1 MGVIERLTTVFD
13 EVWEDLIYDR
23 ATALYTIMEIANIPA
38 KWLPLMKPLLGF
50 TSDLSF
56 DATTAEL
63 RRILS
68 LAVPY
73 WNAKPTEL
81 AVIDYAIRMITG
93 NRFRVQNFFD
103 FRMQIEKTQVGE
115 ELEDFD
121 PHAIDFP
128 SEIFH
133 GQSLIIG
140 EAGNDFF
147 NCSSEYPN
155 NFTNNQFAWLLI
167 IDDPTDPLN
176 NGLHKIKLT
185 ISGTKTGRIFGT
197 FNSIHA
203 NPIEYKLYDWMD
215 DFVTEVRLVDES
227 VGTINAVVV
236 TIPVSVGERVYGQ
249 VSGAKGV
256 VTSVAAGIPSE
267 VSLRRIRGRFEPREQ
282 VLGDLG
288 GDVEIDDNGTQDV
301 LNRELIRFLMSSET
315 VRPFGERIDIV
326 YTSFLD
332 CFLTKGDLDQWLTVG
347 GVANLEGGYA
357 WVEASGFMLSANP
370 NGVNWEDQVTLFKLE
385 PQTVDAIARL
395 ILFGQDSDNYYYVTM
410 DYDNKRV
417 GVFKLVAGVPTQI
430 GSWVSVPYV
439 KIFVQD
445 VVRVEAFK
453 DGTGTRFRVKVN
465 GDLELD
471 EIDDPFAF
479 EKGQVGAYGEAGT
492 YKLKL
497 TEVITLPTDVERV
510 GLNP

>member
-1 MGVIERLTTVFD
+1 MGVIERLSNVFD

-81 AVIDYAIRMITG
+81 GVIDYAIRMITG
-93 NRFRVQNFFD
+93 NRFRVNNFFD
-103 FRMQIEKTQVGE
+103 FRMQVDKTVVGE

-128 SEIFH
+128 SVIVF
-133 GQSLIIG
+133 GDLLSLDPEGDGAHTFGIG
-140 EAGNDFF
+140 DLASPFIPDQ
-147 NCSSEYPN
+147 Y
-155 NFTNNQFAWLLI
+155 AWLQI
-167 IDDPTDPLN
+167 TQDDTEPSN
-176 NGLHKIKLT
+176 EGVYKIKLLN
-185 ISGTKTGRIFGT
+185 SGKTTGEIFGV
-197 FNSIHA
+197 FPVIHGNA
-203 NPIEYKLYDWMD
+203 VSYKLLGWMD
-215 DFVTEVRLVDES
+215 DFLTEVRLVDEA
-227 VGTINAVVV
+227 VGSLTFVF
-236 TIPVSVGERVYGQ
+236 TTTPFSSGELVYGSL
-249 VSGAKGV
+249 SGAKA
-256 VTSVAAGIPSE
+256 VALSAQAGDTLA
-267 VSLRRIRGRFEPREQ
+267 LRRIRGRFEPQET
-282 VLGDLG
+282 VTGNLG
-288 GDVEIDDNGTQDV
+288 GDANLGDQLLQGV
-301 LNRELIRFLMSSET
+301 LNRELIRFLMSGDT

-332 CFLTKGDLDQWLTVG
+332 RFLTKGDLDQWDVTG
-347 GVANLEGGYA
+347 PIINIEGGYA
-357 WVEASGFMLSANP
+357 WIEATGLMISANP

-395 ILFGQDSDNYYYVTM
+395 ILFGQDASNYYFVTM

-417 GVFKLVAGVPTQI
+417 GLFKNVAGTPTQL
-430 GSWVSVPYV
+430 GSWVSIPYV

-453 DGTGTRFRVKVN
+453 DGTGSRFRIKVN
-465 GDLELD
+465 GNLELD

-497 TEVITLPTDVERV
+497 AEVMTLPVDVDRV
-510 GLNP
+510 GPQV